1 VVTIENTMEK
11 CSKCKK
17 NSVFQRAYSGEKLCS
32 DHFKA
37 SIVEKTRKTISSY
50 SMMKH
55 GDTIAV
61 AVSGGKDSLSLLGV
75 LSKLTSRHREKIIV
89 VTVDEG
95 INEYRDEAVKLSS
108 DMVSNLGLSQEIVSF
123 ESLFGF
129 TLDEALDLRKD
140 TKISSCS
147 VCGILRR
154 RAIDLAAKK
163 VGADV
168 VATGHN
174 LDDFVQTY
182 FINLTSGDMGRLEF
196 LSPFFE
202 SQTDLPRR
210 VKPFIEIYEEEIA
223 FYAYLEDIPFQS
235 IPCPYMNEGIRTE
248 IRNFLNKLE
257 RNHPG
262 IKYNTYGTALKI
274 LSSTHSSRKRRRC
287 ESCGHPS
294 SSNICSSCR
303 TIQMIQN
310 NLSVN

>member
-1 VVTIENTMEK
+1 MVTIENTMEK

-17 NSVFQRAYSGEKLCS
+17 NSVYQRAYSGEKLCG
-32 DHFKA
+32 DHFMV
-37 SIVEKTRKTISSY
+37 SIIEKTRKTISSY
-50 SMMKH
+50 NMMKY
-55 GDTIAV
+55 GDTLAV
-61 AVSGGKDSLSLLGV
+61 AVSGGKDSLSLLDV
-75 LSKLTSRHREKIIV
+75 LSKLTSIHGEKIIV

-95 INEYRDEAVKLSS
+95 IKEYRDEAVKLSS
-108 DMVSNLGLSQEIVSF
+108 DMVSNLGLRQEIVSF
-123 ESLFGF
+123 KSLFGF
-129 TLDEALDLRKD
+129 TLDEALELRKD
-140 TKISSCS
+140 KKISACS

-202 SQTDLPRR
+202 SKTDLPRR

-223 FYAYLEDIPFQS
+223 FYAYLSGIPFQS

-248 IRNFLNKLE
+248 IRSFLNKLE
-257 RNHPG
+257 RSHPG
-262 IKYNTYGTALKI
+262 IKYNTYGTALKL
-274 LSSTHSSRKRRRC
+274 LSSAHPSRKRMKC
-287 ESCGHPS
+287 ESCGYPS
-294 SSNICSSCR
+294 SNNICLSCR

-310 NLSVN
+310 NRSVN